1 MKLGL
6 FLSYWSGDKRTD
18 LGLVREAERLGFDS
32 VWAAEAWGSDAVSVL
47 AWIAAQTENIKIAS
61 GIMQM
66 PARTPAMTA
75 MTAMTLDGLSGG
87 RFILGLG
94 LSGPQVV
101 EGWHGRPYGKPLG
114 KTREYVSIVRAA
126 LAKQA
131 PLTHDGEHYQIPYR
145 GPDATG
151 LGKPLR
157 ILGRPRPDLPIYLAA
172 MGPKNVALAAEL
184 ADGWLPVLVSPD
196 HYDSVFARSV
206 GQGLSKTGRQ
216 KTFDIAPTVNV
227 IVSDDIER
235 ARNKLRPGLAL
246 YVGGMGASGRNFYN
260 DLVSRYGYEES
271 AQEIQSHYLAG
282 RRRQAIAAVPDAMVD
297 NLCLVGSEAMIRDRL
312 EAWRD
317 VGVGT
322 LLVTPDR
329 IETMRVLAEL
339 IL

>member
-6 FLSYWSGDKRTD
+6 FLSYWSGDTRTD
-18 LGLVREAERLGFDS
+18 IGLVREAERLGFDS

-47 AWIAAQTENIKIAS
+47 AWIAAQTEKIKIAS

-94 LSGPQVV
+94 VSGPQVV

-126 LAKQA
+126 LAKKT
-131 PLTHDGEHYQIPYR
+131 PLTHEGHNYQIPYR

-157 ILGRPRPDLPIYLAA
+157 IMGRPRPDLPIYLAA

-196 HYDSVFARSV
+196 HYNSVFAPSV
-206 GQGLSKTGRQ
+206 GEGLARGAEP
-216 KTFDIAPTVNV
+216 KTFDVAPTVNARL
-227 IVSDDIER
+227 SDDIER

-246 YVGGMGASGRNFYN
+246 YVGGMGAPGRNFYN

-271 AQEIQSHYLAG
+271 AEEIQSHFLAG

-297 NLCLVGSEAMIRDRL
+297 ELCLVGSEAMIRDRL